1 MKNIR
6 TTKHAGARQS
16 QRGISTMMVEYVVTN
31 GIEDKD
37 KYILG
42 KKEILV
48 RLNALDEERRLLMKI
63 NDKGGV
69 VVVADGETV
78 ITTYNLTSH
87 RNKALS
93 HH

>member
-1 MKNIR
+1 MKKIKK
-6 TTKHAGARQS
+6 TKHLEVRQS
-16 QRGISTMMVEYVVTN
+16 QRGISTMMVEYVISN
-31 GIEDKD
+31 GTEDKD

-42 KKEILV
+42 KKEILA
-48 RLNALDEERRLLMKI
+48 RLSVLDEERRLLMKI

-78 ITTYNLTSH
+78 ITTYNLTPH
-87 RNKALS
+87 RNKASS

>member
-16 QRGISTMMVEYVVTN
+16 QRGISAMMVEYVVTN
-31 GIEDKD
+31 GVEDKD

-78 ITTYNLTSH
+78 ITTYNLTPH
-87 RNKALS
+87 RNKASS